1 MLNNYVVPGQVLYST
16 NLTDGL
22 VTGGTAISTGGSSN
36 VGFGA
41 PPIVER
47 DQRGGILVN
56 GSRILQADI
65 LTSNGVV
72 YIIER

>member
-1 MLNNYVVPGQVLYST
+1 MVC
-16 NLTDGL
+16 D
-22 VTGGTAISTGGSSN
+22 GGTAISAGASSN

-41 PPIVER
+41 PLVVVR
-47 DQRGGILVN
+47 DQSGGISVN

-72 YIIER
+72 HVIER